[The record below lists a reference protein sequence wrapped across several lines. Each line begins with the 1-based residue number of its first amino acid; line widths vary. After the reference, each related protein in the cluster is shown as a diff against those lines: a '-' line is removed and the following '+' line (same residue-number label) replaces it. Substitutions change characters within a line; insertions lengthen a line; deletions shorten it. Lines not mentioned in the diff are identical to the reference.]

1 MILPEYLDTIE
12 VTGVL
17 PGTHIDINNLSPG
30 DTVYF
35 CDKCINKKKKT
46 FLVYKGVVKSFDET
60 IRVYEVSF
68 NVKFKERPDAQ
79 PWGKTLFSNEVG
91 DTPEM
96 AVNNMLRMYWEQYS

>member
-1 MILPEYLDTIE
+1 MILPKYLDTIE

-17 PGTHIDINNLSPG
+17 PGIHTDVNDLRPG

-46 FLVYKGVVKSFDET
+46 FLVYKGVVKTFDAT
-60 IRVYEVSF
+60 NRVYEVSF
-68 NVKFKERPDAQ
+68 NVKFEQRPYAQ

-91 DTPEM
+91 NTPKM
-96 AVNNMLRMYWEQYS
+96 AVNNMLRLPWEQYK

>member
-17 PGTHIDINNLSPG
+17 PGIRIDVNNLLPG

-68 NVKFKERPDAQ
+68 NVKFEQRPDAQ
-79 PWGKTLFSNEVG
+79 PWGKKLFSNEVG
-91 DTPEM
+91 NTPEM